1 MTVVPI
7 LSCIMP
13 TADRRCF
20 VPQAIA
26 AFLAQGRDDAELL
39 ILDDGTDAVADL
51 IPADPRI
58 RYVREEVRRVV
69 GVKRNR
75 LCEMARGEVIVH
87 WDDDDWHAPD
97 RLDRQLQTL
106 NETGADVCGL
116 DRVVFLRDD
125 GGAAWDY
132 VYGGREPWVY
142 GASLCYRKDVW
153 RAHRFPEIRVGEDT
167 RFVFAARGA
176 RVHAM
181 ADNSILVARVH
192 GGNTS
197 PKRTAGAYWRE
208 RDPRGVQALLERA
221 PVGAQPALAPQ
232 RPIANV
238 HACLVH
244 ERPDCVIDL
253 VRNLRRLDPIS
264 PILLYDGGPRGDLL
278 DPALPWDRWGVERVA
293 HPRPMRW
300 GALHGFALDCI
311 DHLKGRDYETMT
323 IIDSDQLAL
332 RAGYGKFLAQ
342 RLGDRSNLGLL
353 SSNPAVQGPDT
364 RIAPARTAQAERALW
379 RPFLRRFE
387 DGEAKF
393 AHWSFW
399 PSTVI
404 FRQAGEVMRALFDD
418 PELQA
423 ILAASKLWAT
433 EEVLFPTLAA
443 LLGFRVAA
451 NPCRQTWVQYRKP
464 YGARDVAAALSASD
478 AFWLHPAP
486 RRLEDPVRKAV
497 RDHHQ
502 GYRDPGPS
510 RSPAGPLPSQVWPLL
525 KIMRGIEGWL
535 ADEEGELM
543 ILAARAALA
552 EPGAVGRLVE
562 VGAFC
567 GKASFLLASE
577 VCAAGGQAR
586 LTVIDPFDGVV
597 GARDQALKRLGPTLE
612 RFERMVAEQNLGDW
626 IEMRIGSALDAN
638 WSGPIDL
645 LLIDGLHD
653 YAAVAADFAP
663 FADHLRPGA
672 RVLFHDYADYFP
684 GVVAFVDDLVAA
696 GGWVEEAQSGSL
708 KLLRRLAIEEDQG
721 VST

>member
-1 MTVVPI
+1 MAPAV
-7 LSCIMP
+7 SCIMP
-13 TADRRCF
+13 TADRRRF
-20 VPQAIA
+20 APQAIA

-39 ILDDGTDAVADL
+39 ILDDGADAIADL
-51 IPADPRI
+51 VPDDPRI
-58 RYVREEVRRVV
+58 RYVRDEARRVV
-69 GVKRNR
+69 GAKRNR

-87 WDDDDWHAPD
+87 WDDDDWHAAD
-97 RLDRQLQTL
+97 RLDRQLRAL
-106 NETGADVCGL
+106 EETDADVCGL

-125 GGAAWDY
+125 GAAAWDY

-142 GASLCYRKDVW
+142 GASLCYRKAVW
-153 RAHRFPEIRVGEDT
+153 RAHPFPEIRVGEDT

-176 RVHAM
+176 KVHAM
-181 ADNSILVARVH
+181 ADNAILVARVH

-197 PKRTAGAYWRE
+197 PKRTGGAYWRA
-208 RDPRGVQALLERA
+208 RDPQGVKALIDRA
-221 PVGAQPALAPQ
+221 PSGVLTVSAPH
-232 RPIANV
+232 RPVANV

-253 VRNLRRLDPIS
+253 VRNLRRLDPVS

-293 HPRPMRW
+293 NPRPMRW

-323 IIDSDQLAL
+323 IVDSDQLAL
-332 RAGYGKFLAQ
+332 RAGYPDFLAQ
-342 RLGDRSNLGLL
+342 QLGDRANLGLL
-353 SSNPAVQGPDT
+353 SSNPALQGPDT
-364 RIAPARTAQAERALW
+364 RIAPARAIQAERGLW
-379 RPFLRRFE
+379 RPFVRRFP
-387 DGEAKF
+387 DGEARF

-404 FRQAGEVMRALFDD
+404 FREAGEAMRDLFDD

-423 ILAASKLWAT
+423 ILAVSKLWAT

-464 YGARDVAAALSASD
+464 YGAREVNTALAASD

-486 RRLEDPVRKAV
+486 RQLDNPVRKAV
-497 RDHHQ
+497 RDHHR
-502 GYRDPGPS
+502 GYRDPPL
-510 RSPAGPLPSQVWPLL
+510 AGPPPAPFPGQVWPL
-525 KIMRGIEGWL
+525 IQVMRGIEGWL
-535 ADEEGELM
+535 ADEEAELM
-543 ILAARAALA
+543 VLAARAALA
-552 EPGAVGRLVE
+552 EPKAAGRLVE

-567 GKASFLLASE
+567 GKASFLLAGAAR
-577 VCAAGGQAR
+577 AAGGSAR

-597 GARDQALKRLGPTLE
+597 GARDQTLKRYGPTLE
-612 RFERMVAEQNLGDW
+612 RFKAMVAAQGLEDW
-626 IEMRIGSALDAN
+626 IETRIGTAAEAG
-638 WSGPIDL
+638 WSGPVDL
-645 LLIDGLHD
+645 LLVDGLHD

-663 FADHLRPGA
+663 FADHLPPGA

-684 GVVAFVDDLVAA
+684 GVVTFVDELVAD
-696 GGWVEEAQSGSL
+696 GGWAEEGHAGSL
-708 KLLRRLAIEEDQG
+708 KLLRRLAPTHSEDHG
-721 VST
+721 DCA